1 MHVLFCYA
9 CVISNRVPSFCDG
22 RWVLKTLIVVRT
34 MLVAGCTVLTTF
46 YVLTT
51 AVVPGTRAQAAE
63 AQSAF
68 VV

>member
-1 MHVLFCYA
+1 MYGQSV
-9 CVISNRVPSFCDG
+9 SNRVPSFCDG

-34 MLVAGCTVLTTF
+34 MLVAGRAVLTTF

-51 AVVPGTRAQAAE
+51 AVVPGT
-63 AQSAF
+63 AF

>member
-1 MHVLFCYA
+1 MAPCLRSEVSPWRSSDY
-9 CVISNRVPSFCDG
+9 SNRVPSFCDG

-51 AVVPGTRAQAAE
+51 AVVPGTAL
-63 AQSAF
+63 